1 MVSSIVLAA
10 AVAACADQGDGQLRL
25 DRGKFLIGTYSQW
38 RNVQTDAHAKDM
50 AEAGIDYV
58 FGPIDSKNLDNFARH
73 GVGVI
78 RTGCLPWWWGG
89 AAEVTNGQMHV
100 MRPLKMYEEAMD
112 RFEDHPAIV
121 GIDIGD
127 EPSGL
132 DFEHYGKIAKLVAR
146 RRPDKFTYVNLFPNY
161 ASAASLTRSEAQ
173 SQLGTP
179 DYRSYIERYCRCF
192 DLDYIC
198 FDSYIWGWGNTPS
211 VLFENLRIVGDA
223 CTATAR
229 SLWVVLQA
237 NVYKEGDKVGKRPIT
252 ENMLRF
258 QAHAAMAFG
267 AEMISWACWTGW
279 WTDNVCDEQGRRTAQ
294 FERVK
299 AVNRELHALGAH
311 TIGYRRTVTDFV
323 GFDKSPNGLKG
334 VLQGPIDASN
344 GPVFRDVKTA
354 DGAALLVGHFLA
366 KNGSG
371 RHAIFLA
378 TCDDPHDAGGKDHV
392 VSFRADGRAL
402 RAYGPRGE
410 VALSKSAD
418 GTCTVAL
425 RSNAALFV
433 EAE

>member
-1 MVSSIVLAA
+1 MIIPILLAA
-10 AVAACADQGDGQLRL
+10 GVAACPGQKQLRL
-25 DRGKFLIGTYSQW
+25 DRGKFLIGAYSTEKTCQG
-38 RNVQTDAHAKDM
+38 DADAKAM
-50 AEAGIDYV
+50 AEGGLDYV
-58 FGPIDSKNLDNFARH
+58 FGPIESKNLDNFARH
-73 GVGVI
+73 GVGVV

-100 MRPLKMYEEAMD
+100 MRPLAEYEKAMD

-132 DFEHYGKIAKLVAR
+132 DFEHYGKIARLVSA

-161 ASAASLTRSEAQ
+161 ASAASLTLDEAQ

-179 DYRSYIERYCRCF
+179 DYRTYIERYCRYF

-211 VLFENLRIVGDA
+211 VLFENLRVVGDA

-237 NVYKEGDKVGKRPIT
+237 NVFQEGDKVGRGPIT

-279 WTDNVCDEQGRRTAQ
+279 WKDNVCDKQGRLTAQ
-294 FERVK
+294 YARVRD
-299 AVNRELHALGAH
+299 VNRELHALGAH
-311 TIGYRRTVTDFV
+311 TIKYRRTITDFV
-323 GFDKSPNGLKG
+323 GFDASPNGLKG
-334 VLQGPIDASN
+334 VLQSPVGASN
-344 GPVFRDVKTA
+344 GPAFTDVKSA

-366 KNGSG
+366 KDGSS
-371 RHAIFLA
+371 RHAVFLA
-378 TCDDPHDAGGKDHV
+378 ACDDPHDEGGREHV
-392 VSFRADGRAL
+392 VRFRADGRVA

-410 VALSKSAD
+410 VKLAKSAE
-418 GTCTVAL
+418 GVCSVPL
-425 RSNAALFV
+425 RSNEALFV